1 MVKTEPEQLKIK
13 NKLIDKKISFF
24 CKKKLL
30 FVAFCCFFIV
40 FGAKKIVFDDFF
52 NKTGLERRPN
62 NSFKSGE
69 KLKYKISYGKRNKK
83 SGGLVVAGNA
93 TLTVREVELN
103 NNQFF
108 QLNAFGKTTRFFSF
122 FLKVNHR
129 YESFIHGLTMQ
140 TFKSSMDVQEGEFKN
155 SVETIV
161 SEHGAILS
169 SLSNDMLGSL
179 YRLRSTPN
187 YKVQNSD
194 TIFFSYY
201 YNKNIYDSYIAY
213 SGEELIETRLGTL
226 RTIKLL
232 TKLEKGRLFKENTEA
247 IIWITNNSLHIP
259 VKLEIPILVGSIYV
273 NLVSCD
279 STLYSL
285 NE

>member
-1 MVKTEPEQLKIK
+1 MI
-13 NKLIDKKISFF
+13 KKISFF
-24 CKKKLL
+24 CKKMLL
-30 FVAFCCFFIV
+30 FAAFCCFLLV
-40 FGAKKIVFDDFF
+40 FGAKNFVFNDYF
-52 NKTGLERRPN
+52 NKIELEGIPN
-62 NSFKSGE
+62 NSYKSGE
-69 KLKYKISYGKRNKK
+69 KLKYKISYGKQNKK
-83 SGGLVVAGNA
+83 GGGLIVAGNA
-93 TLTVREVELN
+93 TLTVHAVELN
-103 NNQFF
+103 NNLIF
-108 QLNAFGKTTRFFSF
+108 QLNAFGKTTRFFSI

-129 YESFIHGLTMQ
+129 YESFIKGSTMQ
-140 TFKSSMDVQEGEFKN
+140 TIKSSMDIQEGGFRN
-155 SVETIV
+155 SVETVV
-161 SEHGAILS
+161 SEHDSILS

-201 YNKNIYDSYIAY
+201 YNKDIYDSYIAN
-213 SGEELIETRLGTL
+213 SGEELVETRLGTL

-247 IIWITNNSLHIP
+247 IVWITNNSLHVP

-273 NLVSCD
+273 NLVSYD
-279 STLYSL
+279 GTLYSL

>member
-1 MVKTEPEQLKIK
+1 MVKNKPKQLQIK
-13 NKLIDKKISFF
+13 DQLIDKKISFF

-30 FVAFCCFFIV
+30 FATFFFFFIV
-40 FGAKKIVFDDFF
+40 FGAKNFVFNDFF
-52 NKTGLERRPN
+52 NKTGLERIPN
-62 NSFKSGE
+62 KSYKSGE

-83 SGGLVVAGNA
+83 SGGLIVAGNA
-93 TLTVREVELN
+93 TLTVHEVEFN

-129 YESFIHGLTMQ
+129 YESFISSSTMQ
-140 TFKSSMDVQEGEFKN
+140 TFKSSMDVQEGEFRN

-201 YNKNIYDSYIAY
+201 YNKDIYDSYIVN
-213 SGEELIETRLGTL
+213 SGEELIDTRFGAL

-232 TKLEKGRLFKENTEA
+232 TRLEKGRLFKENTEA
-247 IIWITNNSLHIP
+247 IVWITNNSLHIP

-279 STLYSL
+279 GTLYSL

>member
-1 MVKTEPEQLKIK
+1 MIK
-13 NKLIDKKISFF
+13 KKSFF

-30 FVAFCCFFIV
+30 FAAFCFFFLV
-40 FGAKKIVFDDFF
+40 FGAKNFVFDDFL
-52 NKTGLERRPN
+52 NKTGLERTPN

-83 SGGLVVAGNA
+83 SGGLIVAGNA

-108 QLNAFGKTTRFFSF
+108 QLNAFGKTTKLFSF
-122 FLKVNHR
+122 FLKVNHH
-129 YESFIHGLTMQ
+129 YESFISGSTMQ
-140 TFKSSMDVQEGEFKN
+140 TFKSSMEIQEGEFKN
-155 SVETIV
+155 SVETVIN
-161 SEHGAILS
+161 EHGAMLS

-187 YKVQNSD
+187 YKMQNSD

-201 YNKNIYDSYIAY
+201 YNKVIYDSYIVN
-213 SGEELIETRLGTL
+213 SGEELIKTRLGTL

-232 TKLEKGRLFKENTEA
+232 TKLEKGRLFKENTKA
-247 IIWITNNSLHIP
+247 IVWITNNNLHIP